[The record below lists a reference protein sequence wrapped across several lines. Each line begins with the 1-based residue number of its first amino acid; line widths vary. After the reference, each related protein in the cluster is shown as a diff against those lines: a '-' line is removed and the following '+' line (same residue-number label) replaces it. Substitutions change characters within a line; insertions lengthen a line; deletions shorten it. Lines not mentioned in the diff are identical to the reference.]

1 MKRSIKNY
9 SLVLVSAGMLVSA
22 VSGCQCNGGQK
33 DTINKEKV
41 EAGVREFVYPL
52 PTSFEVTE
60 LLNRIEASYIIDLSN
75 APENADK
82 YLTEKSKALNLGVY
96 SADLSYAS
104 TYNQQQYIVDYMTA
118 SRKLV
123 ESLDMSAAVDPE
135 LPKKI
140 EQNENNK
147 DELIKLI
154 TESFYDTYDYLNK
167 NDRASVSMLI
177 IAGSFVEGLYIAT
190 NISDNTY
197 NNKEMVKIVMTQK
210 DPMMK
215 MMELLEKYSSTDYVR
230 ETIEDL
236 KPLYNVFTSIED
248 GGITEVQLEQ
258 IKTEIKDLR
267 SKMIS

>member
-9 SLVLVSAGMLVSA
+9 SLVFASAGVLLSA
-22 VSGCQCNGGQK
+22 LTGCQCEGGKK
-33 DTINKEKV
+33 DSIDKQKV

-60 LLNRIEASYIIDLSN
+60 MLNRIEASYIIDLSN
-75 APENADK
+75 APENVDK

-167 NDRASVSMLI
+167 NDRASVSVMI

-210 DPMMK
+210 DPMIK
-215 MMELLEKYSSTDYVR
+215 MMELLEKYSATDYVR
-230 ETIEDL
+230 EMIDEL
-236 KPLYNVFTSIED
+236 KTLHAVFSSFEE

-258 IKTEIKDLR
+258 IKTEIKRLR
-267 SKMIS
+267 EMITA

>member
-75 APENADK
+75 APENVDK

-210 DPMMK
+210 DPLMK
-215 MMELLEKYSSTDYVR
+215 LMELLEKYSATEYVR

-236 KPLYNVFTSIED
+236 KPLHAVFSSIED

-267 SKMIS
+267 NKMIS

>member
-210 DPMMK
+210 DPLMK
-215 MMELLEKYSSTDYVR
+215 LMELLEKYSATEYVR

>member
-9 SLVLVSAGMLVSA
+9 SLVFASAGMLLSVMA
-22 VSGCQCNGGQK
+22 GCQCDGGK
-33 DTINKEKV
+33 KESIDKQKV

-75 APENADK
+75 APANADK

-167 NDRASVSMLI
+167 NDRASVSVMI

-210 DPMMK
+210 DPLMK
-215 MMELLEKYSSTDYVR
+215 LMELLEKYSATDYVR
-230 ETIEDL
+230 ETIEDF
-236 KPLYNVFTSIED
+236 KPLHAIFSAIQD

-258 IKTEIKDLR
+258 IKSEIKDLR
-267 SKMIS
+267 NKMIS